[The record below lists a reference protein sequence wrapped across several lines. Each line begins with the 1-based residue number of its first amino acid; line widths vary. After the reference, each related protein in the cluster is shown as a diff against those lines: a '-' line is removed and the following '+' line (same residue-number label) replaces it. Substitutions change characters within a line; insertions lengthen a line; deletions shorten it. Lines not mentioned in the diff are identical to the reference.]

1 MKILLTLLA
10 LVLSSSV
17 IAQDISDY
25 EIEGINVGDSLLD
38 FLSVT
43 EIQKYTK
50 HNYYPGSDKRFLT
63 VEFYKGDTEIIKKY
77 DALQIIFKN
86 NDKNFIIYGL
96 TAAYFLENMSQCI
109 EETNQIIKGLEIS
122 IKDYEKI
129 EIDFIHPRDT
139 SGESIV
145 KGYDYNLSLYD
156 YIQVACYDWS
166 DEMQYSDNL
175 RIEISHS
182 EFTIWRDDYYYGEN

>member
-1 MKILLTLLA
+1 MKTFLTLLT

-25 EIEGINVGDSLLD
+25 EIEVINVGDSLLD
-38 FLSVT
+38 FLSKI
-43 EIQKYTK
+43 EIQEYTK

-139 SGESIV
+139 SGKSIV

-156 YIQVACYDWS
+156 FIQVACYDWS

-182 EFTIWRDDYYYGEN
+182 EFTIWRDDYYYGKN

>member
-1 MKILLTLLA
+1 MKNLVTLFVLL
-10 LVLSSSV
+10 LSSSL
-17 IAQDISDY
+17 IAEDISDY

-38 FLSVT
+38 FLSKT
-43 EIQKYTK
+43 QIQKYTR
-50 HNYYPGSDKRFLT
+50 HEYYPGSDKKFLT

-96 TAAYFLENMSQCI
+96 TAAYYFENMSQCI
-109 EETNQIIKGLEIS
+109 EEITQIIKGLEIS
-122 IKDYEKI
+122 IRDYEKT
-129 EIDFIHPRDT
+129 EIDYKHPRDA
-139 SGESIV
+139 SGKSIV

-166 DEMQYSDNL
+166 DEMGYWDNL

-182 EFTIWRDDYYYGEN
+182 DFTIWRDDYYYGEN

>member
-1 MKILLTLLA
+1 MKIFLTLLT

-38 FLSVT
+38 FLSKI
-43 EIQKYTK
+43 EIQEYTK

-63 VEFYKGDTEIIKKY
+63 VEFYKGDTDIIKKY

-96 TAAYFLENMSQCI
+96 TAAYYFENMPQCI
-109 EETNQIIKGLEIS
+109 EEINQIIKGLEIS
-122 IKDYEKI
+122 IRDYEKT
-129 EIDFIHPRDT
+129 EIDWLARMSEIFICIH
-139 SGESIV
+139 
-145 KGYDYNLSLYD
+145 N
-156 YIQVACYDWS
+156 
-166 DEMQYSDNL
+166 
-175 RIEISHS
+175 
-182 EFTIWRDDYYYGEN
+182 